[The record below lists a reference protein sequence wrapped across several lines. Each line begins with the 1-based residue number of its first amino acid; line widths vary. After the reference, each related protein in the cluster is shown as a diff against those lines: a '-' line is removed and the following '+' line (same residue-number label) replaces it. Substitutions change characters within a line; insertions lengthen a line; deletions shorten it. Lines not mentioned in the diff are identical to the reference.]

1 MALIKM
7 IQESVPTPWER
18 NHLTPENGWAR
29 MVKIVPWNNPMHLNY
44 PDYEVGKIYRYN
56 GTVKMCG
63 SGFHAS
69 DTFVQCSKYHSLDE
83 KHRYL
88 TVRLKI
94 VDSSK
99 NDKAVG
105 GEIFVEEEEPYENVL
120 ESINGRF
127 IIGDAESI
135 EWYKKGKLH
144 RDGDKPAII
153 CHDGTRK
160 WYKNGKLH
168 RDGDEPAVIHHDGTK
183 EWYKNGKLHRDGD
196 EPAMIRPF
204 GMKIWAKFGEYYII
218 EMATNQL

>member
-1 MALIKM
+1 M
-7 IQESVPTPWER
+7 IVC
-18 NHLTPENGWAR
+18 L
-29 MVKIVPWNNPMHLNY
+29 
-44 PDYEVGKIYRYN
+44 
-56 GTVKMCG
+56 
-63 SGFHAS
+63 
-69 DTFVQCSKYHSLDE
+69 
-83 KHRYL
+83 
-88 TVRLKI
+88 
-94 VDSSK
+94 
-99 NDKAVG
+99 
-105 GEIFVEEEEPYENVL
+105 IFVEKEEPYGKVL

-135 EWYKKGKLH
+135 EWYKNGKLH
-144 RDGDKPAII
+144 RDGDEPAVILMRNPEFDRFNSGDELVVNMEI
-153 CHDGTRK
+153 ETRK